1 MDYDSINEWME
12 DNIMFSITYTK
23 KTNDKPYHIL
33 EKKAYI
39 NLKWPF
45 FHFKVE
51 EQGYSAFIID
61 QSQELSKYFEIML
74 DTFSPRISKSE
85 KDRVLAQANTIEN
98 KIDQA
103 RIKVLKQKS
112 TVHSF

>member
-1 MDYDSINEWME
+1 
-12 DNIMFSITYTK
+12 
-23 KTNDKPYHIL
+23 
-33 EKKAYI
+33 
-39 NLKWPF
+39 
-45 FHFKVE
+45 
-51 EQGYSAFIID
+51 
-61 QSQELSKYFEIML
+61 ML